1 MQDKDFQKNKFNR
14 EKTQE
19 SAMSI
24 AYDNKCR
31 KEDVDKYINKHMY
44 LQQYRN
50 QNKTVCI
57 YRKKREVVFT
67 AGFFIHS
74 KTKQLK
80 INYILHT
87 EQIYSL
93 QILYL

>member
-57 YRKKREVVFT
+57 YRKRREKCVKEFT
-67 AGFFIHS
+67 AVFF
-74 KTKQLK
+74 
-80 INYILHT
+80 
-87 EQIYSL
+87 
-93 QILYL
+93 